1 MKLYK
6 VLVISLFSTFI
17 LSACASNNNS
27 VIEKPKVNKFSSLT
41 DLKQAFVDAGGQC
54 WGWEL
59 VNVNDFKNKIGQG
72 ECDSKTVLILY
83 KDNVNTLDEAV
94 RFRSFLLDLKFKVNL
109 LFGDNWMINT
119 DQVEI
124 AYPKMGG
131 TLMTR

>member
-1 MKLYK
+1 MKNKLA
-6 VLVISLFSTFI
+6 ISLAAVLFI
-17 LSACASNNNS
+17 TGCTSGNNVS
-27 VIEKPKVNKFSSLT
+27 IEKPKENKFSSLA

-109 LFGDNWMINT
+109 LFGDNWMINS

-124 AYPKMGG
+124 IYPKMGG